1 MIFQLELSTCI
12 KFFTKFKK
20 LPNKTLNY
28 SFLIFNYKMFIP
40 KLYKSEDYNLMK
52 EIIRENSFALLI
64 SSVDKIRATHSMMM
78 LNEDNPENI
87 YIETHIS
94 RANPQAK
101 TLTNGDE
108 VLCDF
113 LGAHSYISSS
123 WYDHI
128 NVSTWNYEAVQ
139 IYGKVELMNHDELYQ
154 HLDKLTSKYEKFQQ
168 CPMMVKDMGKEFVE
182 KEMKGA
188 FGLKII
194 PTEIFIKQKLSQNRK
209 EDDFENII
217 LNLEKGDE
225 NGRQIAEKMKLLKK

>member
-1 MIFQLELSTCI
+1 
-12 KFFTKFKK
+12 
-20 LPNKTLNY
+20 
-28 SFLIFNYKMFIP
+28 MFIP
-40 KLYKSEDYNLMK
+40 KLYRSEDYNLMR
-52 EIIRENSFALLI
+52 EIIKENSFALLI

-78 LNEDNPENI
+78 LNEDDPENA

-94 RANPQAK
+94 RVNPQAK
-101 TLTNGDE
+101 TLKNGDE

-113 LGAHSYISSS
+113 LGAHTYISSS

-139 IYGKVELMNHDELYQ
+139 VYGKIELMNHDELYA

-188 FGLKII
+188 FGIKII

-209 EDDFENII
+209 EADFNNII
-217 LNLEKGDE
+217 TQLEQSDDNAKK
-225 NGRQIAEKMKLLKK
+225 IAEKMKVIKK

>member
-1 MIFQLELSTCI
+1 
-12 KFFTKFKK
+12 
-20 LPNKTLNY
+20 
-28 SFLIFNYKMFIP
+28 MFIP
-40 KLYKSEDYNLMK
+40 KLYRSEDYNLMR
-52 EIIRENSFALLI
+52 EIIKENSFALLI
-64 SSVDKIRATHSMMM
+64 SSVDKIRATHAMMM
-78 LNEDNPENI
+78 LNEDDPENA

-101 TLTNGDE
+101 TLKNGDE

-113 LGAHSYISSS
+113 LGAHTYISSS

-139 IYGKVELMNHDELYQ
+139 IYGKIELMNHDELYA

-188 FGLKII
+188 FGIKII
-194 PTEIFIKQKLSQNRK
+194 PDEIFIKQKLSQNRK
-209 EDDFENII
+209 QADYDNII
-217 LNLEKGDE
+217 NHLENSDDNARK
-225 NGRQIAEKMKLLKK
+225 IAEKMKVIKK

>member
-1 MIFQLELSTCI
+1 
-12 KFFTKFKK
+12 
-20 LPNKTLNY
+20 
-28 SFLIFNYKMFIP
+28 MFVP
-40 KLYKSEDYNLMK
+40 KLYRSEDLNLMK

-78 LNEDNPENI
+78 LNENDPENA

-101 TLTNGDE
+101 TLKNGDE

-113 LGAHSYISSS
+113 LGAHTYISSS

-139 IYGKVELMNHDELYQ
+139 IYGKVELMDQGELYS
-154 HLDKLTSKYEKFQQ
+154 HLEKLTSKYEQFQQ
-168 CPMMVKDMGKEFVE
+168 CPMMVNDMGKEFVE

-188 FGLKII
+188 FGIKVM

-209 EDDFENII
+209 ENDFNNII
-217 LNLEKGDE
+217 SHLEQSDDDA
-225 NGRQIAEKMKLLKK
+225 RRIAEKMKLIKK

>member
-1 MIFQLELSTCI
+1 
-12 KFFTKFKK
+12 
-20 LPNKTLNY
+20 
-28 SFLIFNYKMFIP
+28 MFIP

-78 LNEDNPENI
+78 LNEDNRENI

-113 LGAHSYISSS
+113 LGAHTYISSS

-194 PTEIFIKQKLSQNRK
+194 PTEIFTKQKLSQNRK
-209 EDDFENII
+209 EDDFKNII
-217 LNLEKGDE
+217 LNLENGDE
-225 NGRQIAEKMKLLKK
+225 NGRQVAAKMKQLKK

>member
-1 MIFQLELSTCI
+1 
-12 KFFTKFKK
+12 
-20 LPNKTLNY
+20 
-28 SFLIFNYKMFIP
+28 MFVP

-78 LNEDNPENI
+78 LNEDDSENI

-101 TLTNGDE
+101 TLKNEDE

-113 LGAHSYISSS
+113 LGAHTYISSS

-139 IYGKVELMNHDELYQ
+139 IYGKVELMNHNELYQ
-154 HLDKLTSKYEKFQQ
+154 HLDKLTSKYENFQQ

-209 EDDFENII
+209 ENDFQNII
-217 LNLEKGDE
+217 SNLENGDE
-225 NGRQIAEKMKLLKK
+225 NGKRIAEKMKLLKK

>member
-1 MIFQLELSTCI
+1 
-12 KFFTKFKK
+12 
-20 LPNKTLNY
+20 
-28 SFLIFNYKMFIP
+28 MFVP
-40 KLYKSEDYNLMK
+40 KLYRSEDMNLMR

-78 LNEDNPENI
+78 LNESDQENV

-101 TLTNGDE
+101 SLKNGDE

-113 LGAHSYISSS
+113 LGAHTYISSS

-139 IYGKVELMNHDELYQ
+139 IYGKVELMDHDELYA

-168 CPMMVKDMGKEFVE
+168 CPMMVKDMGNEFVE

-188 FGLKII
+188 FGIKIN

-209 EDDFENII
+209 EADFQNII
-217 LNLEKGDE
+217 SQLEQSDDNARKV
-225 NGRQIAEKMKLLKK
+225 AEKMKLIKK

>member
-1 MIFQLELSTCI
+1 
-12 KFFTKFKK
+12 
-20 LPNKTLNY
+20 
-28 SFLIFNYKMFIP
+28 MFIP
-40 KLYKSEDYNLMK
+40 KLYRSEDYHLMR
-52 EIIRENSFALLI
+52 EIIKENSFALLI
-64 SSVDKIRATHSMMM
+64 SSVDKIRATHAMMM
-78 LNEDNPENI
+78 LNEDDPENA

-101 TLTNGDE
+101 TLKNGDE

-113 LGAHSYISSS
+113 LGAHTYISSS

-139 IYGKVELMNHDELYQ
+139 IYGKIELMNDDELYA

-188 FGLKII
+188 FGIKII
-194 PTEIFIKQKLSQNRK
+194 PDEIFIKQKLSQNRK
-209 EDDFENII
+209 EADYDNII
-217 LNLEKGDE
+217 THLEGSDDNARK
-225 NGRQIAEKMKLLKK
+225 IAEKMKAIKK

>member
-1 MIFQLELSTCI
+1 
-12 KFFTKFKK
+12 
-20 LPNKTLNY
+20 
-28 SFLIFNYKMFIP
+28 MFIP

-52 EIIRENSFALLI
+52 EIIRENSCALLI

-78 LNEDNPENI
+78 LNEDNRENI

-113 LGAHSYISSS
+113 LGAHTYISSS

-194 PTEIFIKQKLSQNRK
+194 PTEIFTKQKLSQNRK
-209 EDDFENII
+209 EDDFKNII
-217 LNLEKGDE
+217 LNLENGDE
-225 NGRQIAEKMKLLKK
+225 NGRQVAAKMKQLKK

>member
-1 MIFQLELSTCI
+1 
-12 KFFTKFKK
+12 
-20 LPNKTLNY
+20 
-28 SFLIFNYKMFIP
+28 MFIP
-40 KLYKSEDYNLMK
+40 KLYKSEDLELMK
-52 EIIRENSFALLI
+52 EIIRENAFALLI

-78 LNEDNPENI
+78 LNEDDPENI

-94 RANPQAK
+94 KANPQAK
-101 TLTNGDE
+101 ILKNGDE

-113 LGAHSYISSS
+113 LGVHVYISSS

-139 IYGKVELMNHDELYQ
+139 IYGKVELMNHGELYN
-154 HLDKLTSKYEKFQQ
+154 HLEKLTYKYEKSQQ
-168 CPMMVKDMGKEFVE
+168 CPMMVKDMGREFVE

-209 EDDFENII
+209 ESDFQNII
-217 LNLEKGDE
+217 SHLEKSDD
-225 NGRQIAEKMKLLKK
+225 NGKKIAKKMKLLNK

>member
-1 MIFQLELSTCI
+1 
-12 KFFTKFKK
+12 
-20 LPNKTLNY
+20 
-28 SFLIFNYKMFIP
+28 MFIP
-40 KLYKSEDYNLMK
+40 KLYKSEDYDLMK

-78 LNEDNPENI
+78 LNEDDPENI

-101 TLTNGDE
+101 TLTKGDE

-113 LGAHSYISSS
+113 LGAHTYISSS

-139 IYGKVELMNHDELYQ
+139 IYGKIELMNHDELYQ
-154 HLDKLTSKYEKFQQ
+154 HLDKLTSKYEKHQQ

-217 LNLEKGDE
+217 LNLEKGGE
-225 NGRQIAEKMKLLKK
+225 NGRQIAAKMKLLKK

>member
-1 MIFQLELSTCI
+1 
-12 KFFTKFKK
+12 
-20 LPNKTLNY
+20 
-28 SFLIFNYKMFIP
+28 MFIP
-40 KLYKSEDYNLMK
+40 KLYRSEDYNLMR
-52 EIIRENSFALLI
+52 EIIKENSFALLI

-78 LNEDNPENI
+78 LNEDDPQNV

-101 TLTNGDE
+101 TLQDGDE

-113 LGAHSYISSS
+113 LGAHTYISTS

-139 IYGKVELMNHDELYQ
+139 IRGKVEIMDHDELYV
-154 HLDKLTSKYEKFQQ
+154 HLDKLTSKYENFQQ
-168 CPMMVKDMGKEFVE
+168 CPMMVKDMGREFVE

-188 FGLKII
+188 FGIKVI

-209 EDDFENII
+209 ESDFNNII
-217 LNLEKGDE
+217 SQLEQSDDNARK
-225 NGRQIAEKMKLLKK
+225 IAEKMKLIKK

>member
-1 MIFQLELSTCI
+1 
-12 KFFTKFKK
+12 
-20 LPNKTLNY
+20 
-28 SFLIFNYKMFIP
+28 MFVP
-40 KLYKSEDYNLMK
+40 KLYRSEDLDVMR
-52 EIIRENSFALLI
+52 EIIKENSFALLI

-78 LNEDNPENI
+78 LNENDPENS

-101 TLTNGDE
+101 TLKNGDE

-113 LGAHSYISSS
+113 LGAHTYISSS

-139 IYGKVELMNHDELYQ
+139 IYGKVELMNQDELYA
-154 HLDKLTSKYEKFQQ
+154 HLDKLTTKYENFQQ
-168 CPMMVKDMGKEFVE
+168 CPMMVKDIGREFVE

-188 FGLKII
+188 FGIKVI

-209 EDDFENII
+209 ENDFNNII
-217 LNLEKGDE
+217 SQLEQSDAQAQK
-225 NGRQIAEKMKLLKK
+225 IAEKMKLIKK

>member
-1 MIFQLELSTCI
+1 
-12 KFFTKFKK
+12 
-20 LPNKTLNY
+20 
-28 SFLIFNYKMFIP
+28 MFIP

-78 LNEDNPENI
+78 LNEDDPENI

-101 TLTNGDE
+101 TLMNGDE

-113 LGAHSYISSS
+113 LGAHTYISSS

-154 HLDKLTSKYEKFQQ
+154 HLDKLTSKYEKYQQ

-225 NGRQIAEKMKLLKK
+225 NGKQIAEKMKLLKK

>member
-1 MIFQLELSTCI
+1 
-12 KFFTKFKK
+12 
-20 LPNKTLNY
+20 
-28 SFLIFNYKMFIP
+28 MFIP

-78 LNEDNPENI
+78 LNEDNRENI

-113 LGAHSYISSS
+113 LGAHTYISSS

-168 CPMMVKDMGKEFVE
+168 CPMMMNDMGKEFVE

-217 LNLEKGDE
+217 LNLENGDE
-225 NGRQIAEKMKLLKK
+225 NGRQVAAKMKQLKK

>member
-1 MIFQLELSTCI
+1 
-12 KFFTKFKK
+12 
-20 LPNKTLNY
+20 
-28 SFLIFNYKMFIP
+28 
-40 KLYKSEDYNLMK
+40 MK
-52 EIIRENSFALLI
+52 EIIRENAFALLV
-64 SSVDKIRATHSMMM
+64 SSVEKIRATHSMMM
-78 LNEDNPENI
+78 LNEADPENI

-101 TLTNGDE
+101 TLKDGDD

-113 LGAHSYISSS
+113 LGAHTYISSS

-139 IYGKVELMNHDELYQ
+139 IYGKVQLMNHDELYR
-154 HLDKLTSKYEKFQQ
+154 HLEKLTSKYEASQK
-168 CPMMVKDMGKEFVE
+168 CPVMVKDMGREFVE

-209 EDDFENII
+209 DHDFQNII
-217 LNLEKGDE
+217 SELEHSDE
-225 NGRQIAEKMKLLKK
+225 NGKKIAEKMKLIKK